1 MKSMEL
7 QGEDLA
13 GEGAEEA
20 AAIVSI
26 VGNHGHAG
34 QAADKV
40 TCSELRLIWG
50 DNTRAL
56 LLRDTIFY

>member
-1 MKSMEL
+1 MEL

-40 TCSELRLIWG
+40 TCSELGPYGETTLGRS
-50 DNTRAL
+50 
-56 LLRDTIFY
+56 Y